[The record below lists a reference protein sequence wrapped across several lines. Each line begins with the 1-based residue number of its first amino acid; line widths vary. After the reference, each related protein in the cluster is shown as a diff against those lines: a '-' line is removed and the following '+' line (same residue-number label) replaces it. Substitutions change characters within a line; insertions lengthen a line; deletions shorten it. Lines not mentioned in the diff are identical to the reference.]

1 MKIRTDF
8 ITNSSSSSFIISK
21 KNLTDEQIEAIK
33 NHYDMAI
40 AMGLPYPEYH
50 WDIIENDKFI
60 AGFTTMDNFD
70 MAEFLEIIDVNG
82 SHIEWSDVYPDLD
95 IDDESDSDLNKL
107 KKDYWKDVLKE
118 IKGDI

>member
-33 NHYDMAI
+33 NYYDMAI
-40 AMGLPYPEYH
+40 AMGLPYPEYY

-107 KKDYWKDVLKE
+107 KKEYWKDVLKE

>member
-40 AMGLPYPEYH
+40 AMGLQYPEYY

-82 SHIEWSDVYPDLD
+82 SHIEWSDVYPNLD
-95 IDDESDSDLNKL
+95 IDYESDSDLNKL
-107 KKDYWKDVLKE
+107 KKEYWKDVLKE